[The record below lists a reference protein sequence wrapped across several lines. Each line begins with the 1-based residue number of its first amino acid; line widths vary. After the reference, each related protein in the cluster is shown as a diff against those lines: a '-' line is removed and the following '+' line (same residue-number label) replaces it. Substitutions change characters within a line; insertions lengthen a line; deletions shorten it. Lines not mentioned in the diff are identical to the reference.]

1 MKLSRKAVLGSGA
14 AGIALAAAIY
24 GGTAFAQTATPSGS
38 SAASGTSN
46 YQTFVQHLASRL
58 NLGQSQVDSA
68 VKGAEGDVLADAVKA
83 GKLTQAQAD
92 AITQRIQNGGG
103 FGVGFA
109 MHGRPGPGGPG
120 GQARPTG
127 IVQRDTVTN
136 AAAAA
141 LNMQASDLTTQLR
154 NGKSLKDIA
163 TAQNVD
169 FSKVQAAITAAVKPQ
184 LDQAVSSGKLTA
196 QQETDILARIT
207 SGDLGRRPGP
217 AGRVRPSGTP
227 RPAPS
232 ASATAT
238 S

>member
-1 MKLSRKAVLGSGA
+1 MKFNRKAIIGSGA

-38 SAASGTSN
+38 AAASRSAN

-58 NLGQSQVDSA
+58 NLTQSQVDTA
-68 VKGAEGDVLADAVKA
+68 VKGAESDAVADAVKA

-92 AITQRIQNGGG
+92 AINQRIQSGGG
-103 FGVGFA
+103 FGMGFG
-109 MHGRPGPGGPG
+109 MHGRPGPGRPG
-120 GQARPTG
+120 GPAG
-127 IVQRDTVTN
+127 LVQRDTVTS

-154 NGKSLKDIA
+154 SGKSLKDIA

-196 QQETDILARIT
+196 QQETDILTRLT
-207 SGDLGRRPGP
+207 SGNVGRRPGP
-217 AGRVRPSGTP
+217 FGHRRPSGTP
-227 RPAPS
+227 NPTPS
-232 ASATAT
+232 ASASAT